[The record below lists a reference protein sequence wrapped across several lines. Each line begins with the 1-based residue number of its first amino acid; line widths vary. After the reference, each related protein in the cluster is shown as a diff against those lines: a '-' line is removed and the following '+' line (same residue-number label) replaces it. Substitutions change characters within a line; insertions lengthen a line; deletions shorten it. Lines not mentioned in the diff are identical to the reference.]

1 MDTVSGRHPV
11 NIGHLVMGLAFAGLV
26 TVWAILQADVVELSD
41 ARWLLPLPWVVA
53 GAVGLAATALPNRRK
68 PSATGAWVGN
78 ESTDTEDTAEPAY
91 ADASTDTEDTTVL
104 DDLADLA
111 DPADSADPADT
122 TDPTEE
128 IR

>member
-68 PSATGAWVGN
+68 PSATAAWVGN
-78 ESTDTEDTAEPAY
+78 ESTDTEDT
-91 ADASTDTEDTTVL
+91 TVL
-104 DDLADLA
+104 DDLA